1 VHDES
6 GAIAV
11 DAAWEAMIGLQ
22 TTAAII
28 QDMERVITL
37 PGKIMAHPDKKAMAS
52 PLIGGSIN
60 FLFVQVG
67 DRVAAGDELACLSSP
82 EIGNLRAEYDKAKAN
97 HALAEQNYHRKQ
109 ALFNEKVISK
119 RAFEEVE
126 NGMKVAEVAR
136 TYAQKRLMAVG
147 VLAHE
152 LDNPPAVHS
161 GAKGSTIHVHAPI
174 DGVVTTRNAFKGQQ
188 VNPSMPLFEI
198 VDASE
203 VWCEVDL
210 FEKDLK
216 TVQKGQP
223 VHVRVSAYPDQSFD
237 GSIFHVGNTLNAQT
251 KTIKLLAS
259 LPNPKLLLKPGM
271 YAVSEIVIGSKPRV
285 LSVPR
290 SAILEDEQLQVVF
303 VREGNAYH
311 RHVVKT
317 GIVSGAW
324 VEILEGLTPGAI
336 VVTQGNYQLRSK
348 ARMGNVDPHAG
359 HVH

>member
-1 VHDES
+1 MHDES

-11 DAAWEAMIGLQ
+11 DAAWEAMVGLK
-22 TTAAII
+22 TAKAVV

-60 FLFVQVG
+60 FLFAQVG
-67 DRVAAGDELACLSSP
+67 DRVKAGEELACLSSP

-97 HALAEQNYHRKQ
+97 YALAEQNYHRKR

-119 RAFEEVE
+119 RAFEEIE
-126 NGMKVAEVAR
+126 NAMKVAEVAR

-147 VLAHE
+147 VLGHE
-152 LDNPPAVHS
+152 LDNPPTVHS

-174 DGVVTTRNAFKGQQ
+174 GGVITARNAFKGQQ
-188 VNPSMPLFEI
+188 VDPSMPLFEI

-216 TVQKGQP
+216 NVKKGLA
-223 VHVRVSAYPDQSFD
+223 VHVRVSAYPDQHFD
-237 GSIFHVGNTLNAQT
+237 GALFHVGNTLNAQT

-271 YAVSEIVIGSKPRV
+271 YAVSEIVTGLKPRV
-285 LSVPR
+285 LSVPK

-303 VREGNAYH
+303 VREGSAYH

-317 GIVSGAW
+317 GIVSGNW